1 MSTQILTTSPRS
13 ARNFNPGN
21 IRYGLPWEGLG
32 SPPVDGD
39 GFCRFVSA
47 PWGFRAMCRS
57 YMTKF
62 DREGIDTIRKLI
74 TQWSPPNG
82 DGNSAA
88 STNAYIAAVS
98 KSSGYD
104 ADEKLPMKT
113 WECCKR
119 IAYAQAAFE
128 AGAPFETYWK
138 LSDLAE
144 GAYRAGITD
153 APPPVAK
160 QIASTIASSAGGIAA
175 ATGVVQTAVETAS
188 ASPHSPKITI
198 ALLAAAA
205 ILAFL
210 GAILRSRAHV
220 EHDT

>member
-1 MSTQILTTSPRS
+1 MTTQILTTSPRS
-13 ARNFNPGN
+13 ARNNNPGN

-32 SPPVDGD
+32 SPPTDVD
-39 GFCRFVSA
+39 GFCRFLSPV
-47 PWGFRAMCRS
+47 WGFRAMCRS

-62 DREGIDTIRKLI
+62 DRESIDTIRKLI
-74 TQWSPPNG
+74 TQWSPPAG
-82 DGNSAA
+82 EGNTSA

-198 ALLAAAA
+198 SLLVAAA

-210 GAILRSRAHV
+210 GAILRNRSRV
-220 EHDT
+220 EHEA